1 MASTASAYDLSQ
13 ATKDINKVGETETE
27 VDCFIF
33 YGGSAT
39 ELVKNHNA

>member
-1 MASTASAYDLSQ
+1 MCLLTKESEPSQ

-27 VDCFIF
+27 VDCFIL

-39 ELVKNHNA
+39 ELVKNYNV